1 MRMEEKDVVRKYV
14 LNSAGQA
21 VKADSS
27 GFPMRKPDK
36 FDPKE
41 LHRKTE
47 AELRKIKKSGNLSDR
62 DRERIENRLREKDRG
77 DD

>member
-1 MRMEEKDVVRKYV
+1 
-14 LNSAGQA
+14 
-21 VKADSS
+21 
-27 GFPMRKPDK
+27 MRKPDK

-62 DRERIENRLREKDRG
+62 DRERIENRLREKDRA

>member
-1 MRMEEKDVVRKYV
+1 
-14 LNSAGQA
+14 
-21 VKADSS
+21 
-27 GFPMRKPDK
+27 MRKPDK

-62 DRERIENRLREKDRG
+62 DRIENRLREKDRG

>member
-1 MRMEEKDVVRKYV
+1 MR
-14 LNSAGQA
+14 Q
-21 VKADSS
+21 
-27 GFPMRKPDK
+27 PDK

-47 AELRKIKKSGNLSDR
+47 AELQKIKKSGNLSDR